1 MMMMG
6 LPEDTQKHIYKEW
19 GIPLPVNLMWA
30 GEGRDSSKV
39 FSGLEEWK
47 CVSKHTCRITGQYNI
62 KEFTD

>member
-1 MMMMG
+1 
-6 LPEDTQKHIYKEW
+6 
-19 GIPLPVNLMWA
+19 LPVNLMWA